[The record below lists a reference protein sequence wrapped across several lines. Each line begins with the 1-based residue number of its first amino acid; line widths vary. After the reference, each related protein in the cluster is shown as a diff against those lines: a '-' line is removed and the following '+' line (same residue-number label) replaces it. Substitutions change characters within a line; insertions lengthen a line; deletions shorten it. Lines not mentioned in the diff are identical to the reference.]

1 MADSFDKFLSAPTS
15 TKVATLGLLMGI
27 IGAAWYSLYFTD
39 VQAATS
45 RESARTGELTKTLS
59 EERKILKEL
68 GETRAEIERLKT
80 VRDEMRDRLPDD
92 ADIAELLQQIESQ
105 AKIVGLEI
113 LRFEPGPHQ
122 QEKTFARIPVTMTL
136 RGTFH
141 QVKDFFFYVG
151 RLTRIVNVENISLT
165 TIEQTE
171 QGARVQAVCD
181 ATTFMYVK
189 EKKAKKAR
197 KSKKGRKRKGRQK

>member
-1 MADSFDKFLSAPTS
+1 MADSFDKFLAAPTS

-45 RESARTGELTKTLS
+45 RESSKTGQLTKTLS
-59 EERKILKEL
+59 EERKILEEL
-68 GETRAEIERLKT
+68 SQTRAEIERLKS

-92 ADIAELLQQIESQ
+92 AEISELLQQIEGQ

-113 LRFEPGPHQ
+113 LRFEPGAHQ
-122 QEKTFARIPVTMTL
+122 AEKTYARIPVTMTL

-141 QVKDFFFYVG
+141 QITTFFYYVG
-151 RLTRIVNVENISLT
+151 KLTRIVNVENISLT
-165 TIEQTE
+165 TIEQTD
-171 QGARVQAVCD
+171 QGADQRSHQGLQD
-181 ATTFMYVK
+181 TQD
-189 EKKAKKAR
+189 R
-197 KSKKGRKRKGRQK
+197 